1 MPLVDLHFLGV
12 NQSLLLGSNS
22 AFSMIIHQ
30 EQSSTIK
37 NALENIWR
45 SPFSMAF
52 SIKIHQERLIAHVYM
67 LLIYS
72 VLNVLNNSNILPLKR
87 YTDRELYKQGLLYLR
102 AAPLPSA
109 GHRIPRD
116 SQLSRTSRTENA
128 HAKNPH
134 TSIGKSNPSFG
145 SSCDKI

>member
-67 LLIYS
+67 LLFYS
-72 VLNVLNNSNILPLKR
+72 VLNVLNNSNKLLLKR

-102 AAPLPSA
+102 AAPLLSA
-109 GHRIPRD
+109 IHQIPRD
-116 SQLSRTSRTENA
+116 SQLSRTSRTRTL
-128 HAKNPH
+128 HAQKHPQESANPTH
-134 TSIGKSNPSFG
+134 FWEQF
-145 SSCDKI
+145 CDEI

>member
-1 MPLVDLHFLGV
+1 MPSVDLHFLGV
-12 NQSLLLGSNS
+12 NQSPLLGSNL
-22 AFSMIIHQ
+22 AFSRIIHQ
-30 EQSSTIK
+30 EQSRTIK
-37 NALENIWR
+37 NIL
-45 SPFSMAF
+45 PFLFLMAF
-52 SIKIHQERLIAHVYM
+52 LIKIHQERLIAHVYM
-67 LLIYS
+67 LLVYS

-109 GHRIPRD
+109 GHQIPRD